1 MCIRD
6 RPGKILVKV
15 ATSFTSIDNARKNL
29 AAEIPGW
36 NFNEVRQASSD
47 IWNQAL
53 GQIAV
58 KGNNEKEKVKFYSAL
73 YNAHFL
79 PRTFSDV
86 DGSYPRFDGDG
97 QIMKMDHGT
106 YSVSYTHLSG
116 KEDVSLHLF
125 TPAVQKQY
133 DPKRNHTIVD
143 YPKGNIS
150 FMNAIPAVGTKFGK
164 AEDFGPDVYKRQQ

>member
-1 MCIRD
+1 MAFWDSTTIIPGRKSAKD
-6 RPGKILVKV
+6 KNMLSELGSSWLPISRGKILVKV

-79 PRTFSDV
+79 PHVQRR
-86 DGSYPRFDGDG
+86 GRL
-97 QIMKMDHGT
+97 
-106 YSVSYTHLSG
+106 LS
-116 KEDVSLHLF
+116 EI
-125 TPAVQKQY
+125 
-133 DPKRNHTIVD
+133 R
-143 YPKGNIS
+143 
-150 FMNAIPAVGTKFGK
+150 
-164 AEDFGPDVYKRQQ
+164 R